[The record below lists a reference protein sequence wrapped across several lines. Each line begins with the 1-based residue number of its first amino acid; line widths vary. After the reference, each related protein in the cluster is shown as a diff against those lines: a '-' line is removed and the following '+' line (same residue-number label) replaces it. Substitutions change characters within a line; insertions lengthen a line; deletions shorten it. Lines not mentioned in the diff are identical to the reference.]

1 LLSHYLNNEP
11 HTLHNMGHVL
21 NLINQPDSTCKVLSI
36 GIDPMKETILIK
48 ESKFDQIDVYDID
61 AEAVEVGNKYWE
73 NSDVNVK
80 YYCKNLLQDETD
92 VNYDFALMFQMD
104 YIFSD
109 AQLSLMINKIK
120 QSGISDCYVIT
131 PSLFNINL
139 NKTTPPDIFIYDIFH
154 IGFYLI
160 KSLKLR
166 IKRKPGLKSD
176 QSTYVTFKRT
186 KTHLIK
192 LFTKQQFIITA
203 QKVI

>member
-1 LLSHYLNNEP
+1 
-11 HTLHNMGHVL
+11 
-21 NLINQPDSTCKVLSI
+21 
-36 GIDPMKETILIK
+36 
-48 ESKFDQIDVYDID
+48 
-61 AEAVEVGNKYWE
+61 
-73 NSDVNVK
+73 
-80 YYCKNLLQDETD
+80 
-92 VNYDFALMFQMD
+92 MFQMD

-131 PSLFNINL
+131 PSSFNINP

-160 KSLKLR
+160 KSHKLR
-166 IKRKPGLKSD
+166 IKRKTGLKSD
-176 QSTYVTFKRT
+176 QSSYVTFKRT

-203 QKVI
+203 QKSYLNGNGSFNLFHFKLDKNA